1 MTNIGAHCALWRF
14 CLRKAV
20 VQRERMWSLRGNET
34 GMHARQDLQKAM
46 EGLDMRTDLHLC
58 YLITPYMETLCR
70 DWQKIYSIM
79 PLLRV
84 TLH

>member
-1 MTNIGAHCALWRF
+1 MLAL
-14 CLRKAV
+14 
-20 VQRERMWSLRGNET
+20 
-34 GMHARQDLQKAM
+34 QDLQKAM

-84 TLH
+84 SLHMLTRPLMTRPHVRARAIT